1 MIVKKIY
8 GFSLAV
14 FIALFSFF
22 VFNNTA
28 IAAEMNF
35 SVNTVIPDNQIDKSK
50 TYFNLK
56 MNSNQQQDIMVTLK
70 NDTKK
75 DITVEVG
82 VNTAKTNSNGVVEY
96 GKSSIKNDS
105 SLKYDIS
112 NIVKGPSS
120 VVIPASSSKN
130 VAFHITMPKESFDG
144 ILLGG
149 LTFQQKSSEV
159 NQDKAKNG
167 TTVQNEYSYA
177 VAILLKE
184 TDKVVNPNLN
194 LLQVNPGQINYR
206 NVINAELQ
214 NDQSVLMSKVSVDA
228 KIYSKNGKKPVY
240 TSIKS
245 DMQIAPNSHL
255 TYPISLNG
263 TSMKAGGYTLKMKVT
278 ATANKQVKK
287 WTFTKDFTIKSK
299 QARDLNKSDVD
310 VKANTNNSNWLYIVI
325 GVALLIIIIILIVVI
340 ILQRKKNSNQ

>member
-35 SVNTVIPDNQIDKSK
+35 SVNTAIPDNQIDKSK

-56 MNSNQQQDIMVTLK
+56 MNSDQQQDIMVTLK

-75 DITVEVG
+75 DITVEV
-82 VNTAKTNSNGVVEY
+82 

-184 TDKVVNPNLN
+184 TDKVVDPNLN

-263 TSMKAGGYTLKMKVT
+263 TSMKAGDYTLKMKVT

-325 GVALLIIIIILIVVI
+325 GAALLIIIIILIVVI

>member
-1 MIVKKIY
+1 
-8 GFSLAV
+8 
-14 FIALFSFF
+14 
-22 VFNNTA
+22 
-28 IAAEMNF
+28 MNF
-35 SVNTVIPDNQIDKSK
+35 SVSTVIPDNQIDKSK

-56 MNSNQQQDIMVTLK
+56 MNSNQQQDITVTLK
-70 NDTKK
+70 NDTNK

-82 VNTAKTNSNGVVEY
+82 VNNAKTNSNGVIEY
-96 GKSSIKNDS
+96 GKTSIKNDN
-105 SLKYDIS
+105 SLKYSIS
-112 NIVKGPSS
+112 DIVKGPSS
-120 VVIPASSSKN
+120 IVIPANSSKDA
-130 VAFHITMPKESFDG
+130 VFHISMPKTSFDG

-159 NQDKAKNG
+159 IQDTTKKG
-167 TTVQNEYSYA
+167 TTIQNEYSYA

-194 LLQVNPGQINYR
+194 LIQVKPGQINYR
-206 NVINAELQ
+206 NVINAKLQ

-240 TSIKS
+240 TSLKS

-255 TYPISLNG
+255 TYPVSLNG
-263 TSMKAGGYTLKMKVT
+263 TSMKAGDYTLKMKVT

-310 VKANTNNSNWLYIVI
+310 VKANTNNSNWLYILI
-325 GVALLIIIIILIVVI
+325 GAILLIVIIILVAVI

>member
-1 MIVKKIY
+1 M
-8 GFSLAV
+8 
-14 FIALFSFF
+14 
-22 VFNNTA
+22 
-28 IAAEMNF
+28 
-35 SVNTVIPDNQIDKSK
+35 
-50 TYFNLK
+50 
-56 MNSNQQQDIMVTLK
+56 
-70 NDTKK
+70 
-75 DITVEVG
+75 
-82 VNTAKTNSNGVVEY
+82 
-96 GKSSIKNDS
+96 
-105 SLKYDIS
+105 KYDLS
-112 NIVKGPSS
+112 KLVKGPDS
-120 VVIPASSSKN
+120 VVVPASSSKD
-130 VAFHITMPKESFDG
+130 VTFHISMPDNSFDG

-149 LTFQQKSSEV
+149 LTFQPKSSEV
-159 NQDKAKNG
+159 TQSKSSG
-167 TTVQNEYSYA
+167 TSITNEYQYA
-177 VAILLKE
+177 VAMLIQEKD
-184 TDKVVNPNLN
+184 TVVQPNLN
-194 LLQVNPGQINYR
+194 LIKVKPDQINYR
-206 NVINAELQ
+206 NVITAELQ

-263 TSMKAGGYTLKMKVT
+263 TSMKAGDYTLKMKVT

-325 GVALLIIIIILIVVI
+325 GAALLIIIIILIVVI

>member
-1 MIVKKIY
+1 MRNRSHYLIVSMVMTIIS
-8 GFSLAV
+8 FSL
-14 FIALFSFF
+14 F
-22 VFNNTA
+22 VTGVSA
-28 IAAEMNF
+28 SEMNF
-35 SVNTVIPDNQIDKSK
+35 SVNTVIPTNQIDKEK

-56 MNSNQQQDIMVTLK
+56 MAPKQEQDVTVTLK
-70 NDTKK
+70 NNTKK
-75 DITVEVG
+75 DITVEIG
-82 VNTAKTNSNGVVEY
+82 INTAKTSSNGVIAYSE
-96 GKSSIKNDS
+96 SNIKKDN
-105 SLKYDIS
+105 SLKYNLS
-112 NIVKGPSS
+112 KLVKGPDS
-120 VVIPASSSKN
+120 VVVPASSSKD
-130 VAFHITMPKESFDG
+130 VTFHISMPDNSFDG

-159 NQDKAKNG
+159 TQSKSSG
-167 TTVQNEYSYA
+167 TSITNEYQYA
-177 VAILLKE
+177 VAMLIQGKD
-184 TDKVVNPNLN
+184 TVVQPNLN
-194 LLQVNPGQINYR
+194 LIKVKPDQMNYR
-206 NVINAELQ
+206 NVITAELQ

-255 TYPISLNG
+255 TYPVSLNG
-263 TSMKAGGYTLKMKVT
+263 TSMKAGDYTLKMKVT

-310 VKANTNNSNWLYIVI
+310 VKANTNNSNWLYILI
-325 GVALLIIIIILIVVI
+325 GAALLIIIIILIVVI